1 MPAVSA
7 QKDSVVK
14 AKIIEI
20 FSSIQGEGV
29 YLGQVQT
36 FVRFYGCN
44 LRCGFCDEAGKNKFK
59 EYSAQEFI
67 KAIIKENEAHSGL
80 SLGRNTEPRLQS
92 GRMCNKVV
100 SLTGGEPLLYTSFL
114 KEALPGLR
122 KKGFIIYLET
132 NGTLKNK
139 LLEIIDFLD
148 IISMDIKLPSSTGD
162 RAFWKA
168 HYDFLKAS
176 RGKEVFVKAVITN
189 KTTSSDIKKAVSVIE
204 KVNKAIFFILQPVTC
219 NKRIQKIEH
228 VQEFLNMASSRLDN
242 VRLIPQVHKILGVK

>member
-1 MPAVSA
+1 M
-7 QKDSVVK
+7 KK
-14 AKIIEI
+14 AKITEV

-29 YLGQVQT
+29 YLGQLQT

-44 LRCGFCDEAGKNKFK
+44 LRCGFCDERKKTKFK
-59 EYSAQEFI
+59 EYSAGELI
-67 KAIIKENEAHSGL
+67 ATIIKENEAHPGL
-80 SLGRNTEPRLQS
+80 SPEFLGRNTEPRLQS
-92 GRMCNKVV
+92 GRMYNKVV
-100 SLTGGEPLLYTSFL
+100 SLTGGEPLLYAGFL
-114 KEALPGLR
+114 KEALPRLK
-122 KKGFIIYLET
+122 KKGFIVYLET

-176 RGKEVFVKAVITN
+176 RGKEVFVKSVITD
-189 KTTSSDIKKAVSVIE
+189 KTTSSDIKKAVSIIE
-204 KVNKAIFFILQPVTC
+204 KVNKAIFFILQPVAC
-219 NKRIQKIEH
+219 NNRIQKIEQ
-228 VQEFLNMASSRLDN
+228 VQEFLGMSSSRLDN

>member
-1 MPAVSA
+1 
-7 QKDSVVK
+7 VVK
-14 AKIIEI
+14 AKITEI
-20 FSSIQGEGV
+20 FSSVQGEGMC
-29 YLGQVQT
+29 LGQLQT

-44 LRCGFCDEAGKNKFK
+44 LRCGFCDESRKKKFK
-59 EYSAQEFI
+59 EYSGQEFI

-100 SLTGGEPLLYTSFL
+100 SLTGGEPLLYADFL
-114 KEALPGLR
+114 KEALPALR
-122 KKGFIIYLET
+122 KKGFIVYLET

-176 RGKEVFVKAVITN
+176 REKKVFVKSVITN
-189 KTTSSDIKKAVSVIE
+189 KTTSSDIKKAVYIIE
-204 KVNKAIFFILQPVTC
+204 KINKAVFFILQPVTC
-219 NKRIQKIEH
+219 NNRIQKIKH
-228 VQEFLNMASSRLDN
+228 LQEFLGMSSSRLDN